1 MAMVDI
7 ESHEDIVALGPL
19 NNPLLQINL
28 NRLEELRM
36 ATESYNL
43 LRSMVYPRNWSC
55 KKMIVLEEL
64 CSLSADLDVIRDH
77 LLPIV
82 VQAQPFPN
90 MGLSNEVAGAVV
102 TMKVKAMAMETAG
115 TAKYIKGLR
124 NRSLICQRI
133 ASLGELMASL
143 TRDLLA
149 NSETL
154 AIFQDGIEELI
165 ARIDEVLDTEIQF

>member
-1 MAMVDI
+1 
-7 ESHEDIVALGPL
+7 
-19 NNPLLQINL
+19 
-28 NRLEELRM
+28 
-36 ATESYNL
+36 
-43 LRSMVYPRNWSC
+43 
-55 KKMIVLEEL
+55 
-64 CSLSADLDVIRDH
+64 
-77 LLPIV
+77 
-82 VQAQPFPN
+82 
-90 MGLSNEVAGAVV
+90 
-102 TMKVKAMAMETAG
+102 MKVKAMAMETAG
-115 TAKYIKGLR
+115 MAKYIKGLR

>member
-1 MAMVDI
+1 
-7 ESHEDIVALGPL
+7 
-19 NNPLLQINL
+19 
-28 NRLEELRM
+28 
-36 ATESYNL
+36 
-43 LRSMVYPRNWSC
+43 MVYLRNWSC

-90 MGLSNEVAGAVV
+90 LGLSNEVAGAVV
-102 TMKVKAMAMETAG
+102 TMKVKAMPMETAG
-115 TAKYIKGLR
+115 MAKYIKGLR